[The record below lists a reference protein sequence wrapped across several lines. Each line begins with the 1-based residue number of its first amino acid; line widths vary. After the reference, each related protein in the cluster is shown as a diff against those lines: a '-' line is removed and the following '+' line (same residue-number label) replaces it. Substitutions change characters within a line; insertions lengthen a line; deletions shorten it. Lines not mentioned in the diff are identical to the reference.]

1 MADLLPDP
9 VALTAFIVASIVIAL
24 VPGPDMMLYLSKT
37 IGQSRRAGLVTFA
50 GTVTG
55 ACGHIAAATLGLSA
69 VLAAS
74 ATAFTILKIVGAA
87 YLLYLAWDAIR
98 HGSSFRVEPG
108 QTAESY
114 RSLYLKGFLVDLLNP
129 KMIVFFVTFLPQF
142 ITPGDPNATER
153 LLVLGITFLIITT
166 PICLIQIFAASA
178 IANFLRRSPRATR
191 AVDYVFAGIM
201 AAFAVRLVLGE
212 AR

>member
-1 MADLLPDP
+1 MAELLPDP
-9 VALTAFIVASIVIAL
+9 VSFAAFLVASVVIAL
-24 VPGPDMMLYLSKT
+24 VPGPDMILYLGKT

-55 ACGHIAAATLGLSA
+55 ACGHIAAASLGLSA

-74 ATAFTILKIVGAA
+74 ATAFTILKVVGAV

-108 QTAESY
+108 QAAESY
-114 RSLYLKGFLVDLLNP
+114 RSLYLKGLLVDLLNP
-129 KMIVFFVTFLPQF
+129 KMIVFFLTFLPQF
-142 ITPGDPNATER
+142 ITPGDPNASAR
-153 LLVLGITFLIITT
+153 LLILGVAFLIITT
-166 PICLIQIFAASA
+166 PICLAQIFAASA
-178 IANFLRRSPRATR
+178 IASFLRRSPRATR
-191 AVDYVFAGIM
+191 TVDYLFAGIM
-201 AAFAVRLVLGE
+201 GAFAVRLVLGE